1 MSNIEDK
8 NSRKEYYTINSFSFK
23 ELSKQDMVNLLNEE
37 HPITSK
43 GNADLIE
50 RVYARYPLISKTEI
64 VDICNNTF
72 GAIRDLLV
80 LGKILNFNGLFYQT
94 KFMFTK
100 GKNPKQK
107 DIIRFKIAISTP
119 PGLK

>member
-1 MSNIEDK
+1 MSNIENK
-8 NSRKEYYTINSFSFK
+8 NSRKEYYTINSFSFIDKSK
-23 ELSKQDMVNLLNEE
+23 EDMVDYLNEE

-43 GNADLIE
+43 GNSDLIE
-50 RVYARYPLISKTEI
+50 RVHARYPLISKTDI

-94 KFMFTK
+94 KFSFTK

-107 DIIRFKIAISTP
+107 EIMRFKVAISTP